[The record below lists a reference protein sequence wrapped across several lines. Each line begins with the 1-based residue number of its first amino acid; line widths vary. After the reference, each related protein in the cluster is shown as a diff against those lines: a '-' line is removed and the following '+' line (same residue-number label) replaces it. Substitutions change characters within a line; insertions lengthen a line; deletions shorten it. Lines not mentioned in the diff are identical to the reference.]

1 MLSTFV
7 TIHVIAGSIGIL
19 SGAAAL
25 IFRKGAR
32 YHRKAGNVFFISM
45 LIMGATAAGLAVY
58 VSKPLSVVGGVL
70 AFYLVATSWATV
82 IRKEGE
88 TGVFEMGAMLAALVT
103 AAFAYFV
110 GVEVLGSETGIYE
123 GSSSS
128 PGPYFFFGSFA
139 LLGAI
144 LDAKMI
150 WSGGVFGKQRI
161 VRHLWRMCFALFMA
175 TASFFLGQPQV
186 FPEAIRGTFILTV
199 PVLLVIGAMF
209 FWLIRVPFTNWYKPS

>member
-1 MLSTFV
+1 MLSIFV
-7 TIHVIAGSIGIL
+7 TIHVIAGSIGLL

-45 LIMGATAAGLAVY
+45 LIMGATGAGLAVY
-58 VSKPLSVVGGVL
+58 ASKPLSVVAGGLV
-70 AFYLVATSWATV
+70 FYLVATSWATV
-82 IRKEGE
+82 IHKEGE
-88 TGVFEMGAMLAALVT
+88 TGTFEIGAMLTALIT
-103 AAFAYFV
+103 AAFAYYF
-110 GVEVLGSETGIYE
+110 GMEVMGSETEMYD
-123 GSSSS
+123 GSSSL
-128 PGPYFFFGSFA
+128 PGPYFFFGSIA

-161 VRHLWRMCFALFMA
+161 VRHLWRMCFALFIA

-186 FPEAIRGTFILTV
+186 FPEAIRGTLILTV
-199 PVLLVIGAMF
+199 PVLLVIGAMV
-209 FWLIRVPFTNWYKPS
+209 FWLIRVQFTSWYKHE

>member
-1 MLSTFV
+1 MLSTFI
-7 TIHVIAGSIGIL
+7 TIHVIAGSVGLL

-25 IFRKGAR
+25 IFRKGSR

-70 AFYLVATSWATV
+70 AIYLVATSWATV

-88 TGVFEMGAMLAALVT
+88 TGVFEIGAMIAALVT
-103 AAFAYFV
+103 AVFAFYV
-110 GVEVLGSETGIYE
+110 GMEVRGSETGLYE
-123 GSSSS
+123 GSSSI
-128 PGPYFFFGSFA
+128 PVPYFFFGSIA

-144 LDAKMI
+144 LDAKVI
-150 WSGGVFGKQRI
+150 WSGGVSGKQRI

-175 TASFFLGQPQV
+175 VASFFLGQPQV
-186 FPEAIRGTFILTV
+186 FPEAIRGTLILFV
-199 PVLLVIGAMF
+199 PVLLVIAAMF
-209 FWLIRVPFTNWYKPS
+209 FWVIRVQFTNWYKTS

>member
-1 MLSTFV
+1 MFSTFL

-58 VSKPLSVVGGVL
+58 VTKPLSVIGGVL

-88 TGVFEMGAMLAALVT
+88 TGVFEIGAILAALAT
-103 AAFAYFV
+103 AAFAYYV
-110 GVEVLGSETGIYE
+110 GMEVLGSETGIYE

-144 LDAKMI
+144 LDAKVV
-150 WSGGVFGKQRI
+150 WSGGVSGKQRI

-175 TASFFLGQPQV
+175 TASFFLGQPQI

-199 PVLLVIGAMF
+199 PVLLVIAAMF
-209 FWLIRVPFTNWYKPS
+209 FWVIRVQFTNWYKPS